1 MLQRYQGS
9 LTVGIT
15 LEPTKKRE
23 EKKREAKVYRDFMF
37 FARYRNSLKISK
49 HQNDIKKISKRQ
61 NT

>member
-9 LTVGIT
+9 LRVGIT

-23 EKKREAKVYRDFMF
+23 KKKREAKVYRDFTF
-37 FARYRNSLKISK
+37 LTRYRNNLEISK
-49 HQNDIKKISKRQ
+49 HQNDIKTIPKRQ